1 MINYDFLSLSPYEF
15 ESLSRDL
22 LQKHLNCHLESF
34 SSGADNGID
43 LRYCSDGNNLII
55 QCKRYKEF
63 STLYSALKKEHE
75 KVQLLAPTR
84 YIVVTSVDLTPHRKE
99 RIFNLFQP
107 YILEKEDIFG
117 RDDLNNLISK
127 YPDIEKNNYKL
138 WLSSINI
145 LQEIINRNIVNQSR
159 FVLDDIRDNLKVYVE
174 NDSYFEAVRILE
186 EEKYVIISG
195 IPGIGKTTLAE
206 IIVYNLLAN
215 GVEEFIFLSDSIK
228 EGYDMFDNEKSQ
240 VFLFDDFL
248 GSNFLMNSLRT
259 NEDSSII
266 RFISKIQRSSNKYL
280 IFTTR
285 EYILNQA
292 KIKYELFDNAD
303 FAKCIIDL
311 SKYTKLAKAKIL
323 YNHLFFYEVPIEYV
337 NQLNQQKYIFKI
349 LEHRNY
355 NPRIVEAVTKNKIW
369 DNISPVEFPSYIYN
383 TFENPEL
390 IWKHTFENG
399 IQQKSRIILYV
410 LLILGGSCEYDKLFD
425 EVSSFTKGTGNN
437 YSANYTRL
445 SFKNCI
451 KELENTFIGISTN
464 ASSGSNI
471 TYQNPSIQDF
481 IVNYIQQ
488 EEKLKLDL
496 IANATYLNHLLEVF
510 SDKNGFDQVNNK
522 LSLSDGAKLED
533 MIIARFDDFLYLDR
547 LVRSPKSEEDIIV
560 LKLHVIVTSLD
571 LSIKTKLQAFV
582 IKKLNEILYSSN
594 IKDYIYYFIRLL
606 NELDI
611 DIDVKRIMYHVFNEG
626 LDYEDFIEIS
636 KLQDID
642 KEAYWEFVE
651 EEYDC
656 YTETISY
663 IVSDFMQSVSDD
675 IISDTL
681 NIIEEI
687 EYISEIDFSDEKLS
701 LKQKIEE
708 LEGPEYDYF
717 EGWDRDRSY
726 RSSKIDF
733 NTEDRIIEDLFKSY
747 Q

>member
-1 MINYDFLSLSPYEF
+1 MINYDFLNLSPYEF

-127 YPDIEKNNYKL
+127 YPDIEKKNYKL

-186 EEKYVIISG
+186 EEKHVIISG

-266 RFISKIQRSSNKYL
+266 RFISKIKRSRNKYL

-355 NPRIVEAVTKNKIW
+355 NPRIIEAVTKNKIW
-369 DNISPVEFPSYIYN
+369 DNISPVQFPSYIYN
-383 TFENPEL
+383 AFENPEL

-410 LLILGGSCEYDKLFD
+410 LLILGGSCEYDILFE
-425 EVSSFTKGTGNN
+425 EVTSFTKGTGNN

-451 KELENTFIGISTN
+451 KELENTFIGINTN
-464 ASSGSNI
+464 ASLGSNI

-488 EEKLKLDL
+488 EEELKLDL
-496 IANATYLNHLLEVF
+496 IANATYLNLLLGVF
-510 SDKNGFDQVNNK
+510 SDKSGFDQVNNK
-522 LSLSDGAKLED
+522 LSLSDGAKFED
-533 MIIARFDDFLYLDR
+533 MIIARFDDFLYLDK
-547 LVRSPKSEEDIIV
+547 LGRSQKSEEDIIV
-560 LKLHVIVTSLD
+560 LKLHVILIYFD
-571 LSIKTKLQAFV
+571 LSIKTNLQAFV

-594 IKDYIYYFIRLL
+594 IKDSIYYFIQLL
-606 NELDI
+606 NELEI

-626 LDYEDFIEIS
+626 LDYEDIIEIS

-642 KEAYWEFVE
+642 KKAYWEFVE
-651 EEYDC
+651 EEYES
-656 YTETISY
+656 YVEKISE
-663 IVSDFMQSVSDD
+663 IVWDLMQDMDD
-675 IISDTL
+675 DYLNDTL
-681 NIIEEI
+681 DNIAEI
-687 EYISEIDFSDEKLS
+687 ESISEIDFSDEKVILR
-701 LKQKIEE
+701 QKIEQ
-708 LEGPEYDYF
+708 LEGPEYGDF
-717 EGWDRDRSY
+717 EAWDRDRGYSN
-726 RSSKIDF
+726 IDF

>member
-63 STLYSALKKEHE
+63 STLYSALKKEQK
-75 KVQLLAPTR
+75 KVHLLAPTR
-84 YIVVTSVDLTPHRKE
+84 YIVVTSVELTPQRKE
-99 RIFNLFQP
+99 RIFNLFHP
-107 YILEKEDIFG
+107 YIIEKEDILG

-127 YPDIEKNNYKL
+127 YPDIERNNFKL
-138 WLSSINI
+138 WLSSVNV

-159 FVLDDIRDNLKVYVE
+159 FVLDDIRDKLKVYVE
-174 NDSYFEAVRILE
+174 NESYFEAVRILE

-206 IIVYNLLAN
+206 IIVYNLLAS
-215 GVEEFIFLSDSIK
+215 GVDEFVFLSDSIK
-228 EGYDMFDNEKSQ
+228 EGYDMFDNTKSQ

-248 GSNFLMNSLRT
+248 GSNFFMNSLRT

-355 NPRIVEAVTKNKIW
+355 NPRIIEAVTKNKIW

-383 TFENPEL
+383 AFENPEL

-451 KELENTFIGISTN
+451 KELENTFIGINTN

-488 EEKLKLDL
+488 EEELKLDL
-496 IANATYLNHLLEVF
+496 ISNATYLNLLLEVF
-510 SDKNGFDQVNNK
+510 SDNNGFDQVNNK
-522 LSLSDGAKLED
+522 LSLSNGEKLED
-533 MIIARFDDFLYLDR
+533 IIIARFDDFSYFDKF
-547 LVRSPKSEEDIIV
+547 VRSHKSEEDIIV
-560 LKLHVIVTSLD
+560 HKLHIISSYLD
-571 LSIKTKLQAFV
+571 LAIKTKLQTFV

-594 IKDYIYYFIRLL
+594 IKDSIFYLIRLVD
-606 NELDI
+606 ELDLN
-611 DIDVKRIMYHVFNEG
+611 IDVKRIMKYALNEVS
-626 LDYEDFIEIS
+626 DYDDIIDLTR
-636 KLQDID
+636 LQDID
-642 KEAYWEFVE
+642 KEGYSSYIE
-651 EEYDC
+651 EEHESYVDK
-656 YTETISY
+656 ISE
-663 IVSDFMQSVSDD
+663 IVWDLMQDLDD
-675 IISDTL
+675 VYL
-681 NIIEEI
+681 NDILENIEEI
-687 EYISEIDFSDEKLS
+687 ESISEIDFYDEKITLR
-701 LKQKIEE
+701 QKIDK
-708 LEGPEYDYF
+708 LEGPEYGYF
-717 EGWDRDRSY
+717 GGWDRDRGYSN
-726 RSSKIDF
+726 IDF